1 MRDINKNTLMLKITI
16 NYLKYIK
23 YLKYIAFNVL
33 FENKKGVNCF
43 KKMRLK
49 YSIP

>member
-23 YLKYIAFNVL
+23 YLKYIAFNAL
-33 FENKKGVNCF
+33 FENKKGVKCF
-43 KKMRLK
+43 
-49 YSIP
+49 